1 SGRRGRGPRG
11 RRRHGSGSTRG
22 RVRRG
27 PARRRH
33 PPSRCRRC
41 RRGEGRRRGSR
52 GSRPRLIAVGMTGE
66 KARQVRAFLFSEH
79 LPLLPPVETP
89 PPAPPPLVETPP
101 PAPSPLAG
109 EGWDGG
115 SPQATTHQLHRH
127 DPPPPP
133 TLPRTRG
140 REPVAAPAAA

>member
-1 SGRRGRGPRG
+1 RRGRAGRGPG
-11 RRRHGSGSTRG
+11 RRRHPR
-22 RVRRG
+22 
-27 PARRRH
+27 
-33 PPSRCRRC
+33 SRCRRC

-101 PAPSPLAG
+101 PAPSPACGGRL
-109 EGWDGG
+109 GWG
-115 SPQATTHQLHRH
+115 Q
-127 DPPPPP
+127 P
-133 TLPRTRG
+133 TGDNPSAAPTRPAPTPNPPRTRG
-140 REPVAAPAAA
+140 REPVAAPAAAC